1 MEPKGNSTSEG
12 TAGCCDI
19 SIWLDKYEDLF
30 SQYDSSELKARTL
43 SDNFLEEMRKMVRK
57 VPASGIELKFNLMQS
72 APDAQN
78 EALIGDNI
86 HDYFTCHAKAAQQEK
101 ADIIRSGMVRIVAGF
116 ALITCLL
123 MVRNKWSAVLALHGL
138 EMMLDPLGWFLIWT
152 GLEMVFVQAKKE
164 QPAIDFN
171 LKMATAKLTFITF
184 GIPAE
189 YNTGQTE
196 EIRLAS

>member
-1 MEPKGNSTSEG
+1 MEPNEISTRANT
-12 TAGCCDI
+12 TACCDI

-30 SQYDSSELKARTL
+30 SHYDSSELKARTL

-72 APDAQN
+72 APDAN
-78 EALIGDNI
+78 TEALIGDNI
-86 HDYFTCHAKAAQQEK
+86 HDYFTCHAKAARQDK
-101 ADIIRSGMVRIVAGF
+101 AEIIRSGAIRIIAGF
-116 ALITCLL
+116 ALITFLL
-123 MVRNKWSAVLALHGL
+123 IVRNKWSAVLALHGL

-184 GIPAE
+184 NMPAE
-189 YNTGQTE
+189 FTNDQAE